1 MSEPCAA
8 AQSVSARPPA
18 WSYLPYS
25 APDAAQRAREEEVVE
40 GGEEVPVGRPDVPG
54 WVEHGGLADLRAVAF
69 AGSDLELQPQPPG
82 DLRLGGETQ

>member
-25 APDAAQRAREEEVVE
+25 APDAAQHAAEDEVVD
-40 GGEEVPVGRPDVPG
+40 GREEVPVGQPDVPG
-54 WVEHGGLADLRAVAF
+54 WVEHGGLADLHAAAF

-82 DLRLGGETQ
+82 GLHLGGETQ